1 MISSKPEKCLILVV
15 DDLIENLQLIA
26 FILEKRGYETTFAT
40 SGQQA
45 LERVESARP
54 DLILLDFMMPYMNG
68 LEVCERLK
76 ANPDVAEIPIIFI
89 TASHEQEHLIQAFE
103 RGAVDYITKPFNT
116 PELLARVRT
125 HLDLKYT
132 REQLK
137 KSLRDQA
144 ELTKELQKLANTDP
158 LTGVWNRRHL
168 LTLCER
174 EINRSCRY
182 NRFFSLLML
191 DLDRFKQVNDIYG
204 HSVGDE
210 VLIAMTKVVENS
222 LRNVDFWGRFGGE
235 EFVVVLPE
243 TNLESA
249 VEVAERIRK
258 TLEKTVITIQ
268 EEKQV
273 QITVS
278 IGVSSYQL
286 EDTKIDAV
294 LQRAD
299 KALYE
304 AKNQGRNRVIAD
316 KYSNR
321 QGS

>member
-1 MISSKPEKCLILVV
+1 
-15 DDLIENLQLIA
+15 
-26 FILEKRGYETTFAT
+26 
-40 SGQQA
+40 
-45 LERVESARP
+45 
-54 DLILLDFMMPYMNG
+54 
-68 LEVCERLK
+68 
-76 ANPDVAEIPIIFI
+76 
-89 TASHEQEHLIQAFE
+89 
-103 RGAVDYITKPFNT
+103 
-116 PELLARVRT
+116 
-125 HLDLKYT
+125 
-132 REQLK
+132 
-137 KSLRDQA
+137 
-144 ELTKELQKLANTDP
+144 
-158 LTGVWNRRHL
+158 
-168 LTLCER
+168 
-174 EINRSCRY
+174 
-182 NRFFSLLML
+182 ML

-258 TLEKTVITIQ
+258 TLEKTVIPIQ

-278 IGVSSYQL
+278 IGVSSYQV

-316 KYSNR
+316 WKEEGRRKKALPSASAERKNEE
-321 QGS
+321 